1 MALVLVPG
9 MKNKKARMKALEK
22 AFPGVWLKDGRLFDS
37 RHGSAIWSGEGSVMP
52 DGSPAFGFYE
62 RSDYVFGVH
71 PELHAKL
78 DKMGLFAE
86 AYDGGTFFFYE
97 I

>member
-1 MALVLVPG
+1 MVG
-9 MKNKKARMKALEK
+9 MKNMAGRMRVLSK
-22 AFPGVWLKDGRLFDS
+22 AFPGLWMKKGSEFDS
-37 RHGSAIWSGEGSVMP
+37 RHGTAIWSGEGSVMP

-71 PELHAKL
+71 PVLDAKL
-78 DKMGLFAE
+78 RSMGLYAE

-97 I
+97 V